1 MSTKATAR
9 IMIPSWASWIQ
20 VILACFVGALSGGY
34 VAAQLALSKTDESL
48 KSELA
53 ARSIDRFVG
62 TGGEILRDGDKVTPL
77 GTPVLKGLGLYT
89 IESANEVRKALLYG
103 GTLPGIT
110 ELYFAP
116 FDQIDKRV
124 GGGVA
129 DENIMRFA
137 NRNFKGQIQFLDI
150 NHCRIQNVAILS
162 PMTNLRKLKIV
173 NNPLSLNG
181 VRALNTLNTVNE
193 IWIGWP
199 DRTLEGS
206 SQYRSNDFRRELVT
220 ALTQMESL
228 KTAHLYNLQLTATEK
243 EMLGNANIQWKN
255 GVDY

>member
-1 MSTKATAR
+1 
-9 IMIPSWASWIQ
+9 MIPSWASWIQ

-89 IESANEVRKALLYG
+89 IESANEMRKALLYG

-181 VRALNTLNTVNE
+181 VRALNTLNTDAFKFCCVASSVETCTPAGDEFSNCE
-193 IWIGWP
+193 DLMANYPLQISIW
-199 DRTLEGS
+199 
-206 SQYRSNDFRRELVT
+206 V
-220 ALTQMESL
+220 
-228 KTAHLYNLQLTATEK
+228 
-243 EMLGNANIQWKN
+243 LGMSAFC
-255 GVDY
+255 GEF